1 MNRKVKSIMS
11 EHPLVLVFDTET
23 SGIKAGLNTVLSLS
37 WQLIDTS
44 AWVTVEE
51 ESRYFDWPSD
61 AKVRVSSRAIEV
73 NGLTR
78 ERLKELGTTTVNA
91 GVSDFD
97 NALSRAGLAVAHNA
111 TFDIPF
117 VNHMYIEAGL
127 SVPKWPETYD
137 TMREMTDFCA
147 IPGYY
152 GDYKWPKLVELA
164 DCLGVDD
171 SDIDYHQSAADV
183 ELTARCF
190 REIVVRG
197 Y

>member
-1 MNRKVKSIMS
+1 M
-11 EHPLVLVFDTET
+11 EGHPLVLVFDTET
-23 SGIKAGLNTVLSLS
+23 SGLNAGFNKVLSLS

-44 AWVTVEE
+44 TWEKVEE
-51 ESRYFDWPSD
+51 ESRYFDWPADDSC
-61 AKVRVSSRAIEV
+61 VSARAIEV

-78 ERLKELGTTTVNA
+78 ERLQELGTTTVKA

-97 NALSRAGLAVAHNA
+97 RALSRARLAVAHNA
-111 TFDIPF
+111 TFDKPF
-117 VNHMYIEAGL
+117 INSMYIEVGR
-127 SVPKWPETYD
+127 SVPKWPMTYD
-137 TMREMTDFCA
+137 TMVEMTDFCA

-152 GDYKWPKLVELA
+152 GDYKWPKLIELA
-164 DCLGVDD
+164 ECLGIDD

-190 REIVVRG
+190 REIIACG